1 MIRVIVVED
10 HPMIRESV
18 MTLLAGA
25 PDIKV
30 VATCGDGSEVVAT
43 VDRTRPD
50 VVVMDVAMPT
60 VDGLEA
66 TRLLRAARSPA
77 RVLLLTAG
85 LSPGLVRA
93 AQVSGARGYLL
104 KDGDPDELLAGV
116 RAVAA
121 GGTAW
126 TARAAALLL
135 PR

>member
-18 MTLLAGA
+18 MTLLGGA
-25 PDIKV
+25 PGIEV
-30 VATCGDGSEVVAT
+30 VATCGDGSEVVAM

-50 VVVMDVAMPT
+50 VVVMDIAMPT

-66 TRLLRAARSPA
+66 TRLLRAVGSPA

-85 LSPGLVRA
+85 LSQGLVRA
-93 AQVSGARGYLL
+93 AQVSGACGYLL
-104 KDGDPDELLAGV
+104 KGGDPEELLGGV
-116 RAVAA
+116 RTVAA